1 MEGSIMK
8 KLFSIVMPV
17 IILILS
23 LLIMLSGSFLKKPRG
38 DYDNVIKNI
47 DTTTKAVLSEDWKL
61 ANQNTQ
67 KLDSSWKIVVKRIQ
81 FSSERTEINNISLS
95 IARLKASI
103 IAKDK
108 SSALIELNS
117 AKEHWEDLGK

>member
-1 MEGSIMK
+1 MK
-8 KLFSIVMPV
+8 KLFNIVVPV
-17 IILILS
+17 LILVLS
-23 LLIMLSGSFLKKPRG
+23 LLIMLSGSFLKRPRG
-38 DYDNVIKNI
+38 DYDNVIKNM

-61 ANQNTQ
+61 ADQNTQ
-67 KLDSSWKIVVKRIQ
+67 KLDSSWKTIVKRIQ